1 MFCFA
6 QNEEVTVTLGAEAG
20 DDGKK
25 NGSCFVSVKGD
36 YLEISVNGR
45 LGVRAGDRD
54 RLTVF
59 YIFISQTL
67 YCMEAKTQSGKEGNA
82 YVPSVFCK

>member
-1 MFCFA
+1 M
-6 QNEEVTVTLGAEAG
+6 
-20 DDGKK
+20 
-25 NGSCFVSVKGD
+25 KGD

-59 YIFISQTL
+59 CIFISQTL
-67 YCMEAKTQSGKEGNA
+67 YCMEAKTQSGKDGNA
-82 YVPSVFCK
+82 CAFYIL